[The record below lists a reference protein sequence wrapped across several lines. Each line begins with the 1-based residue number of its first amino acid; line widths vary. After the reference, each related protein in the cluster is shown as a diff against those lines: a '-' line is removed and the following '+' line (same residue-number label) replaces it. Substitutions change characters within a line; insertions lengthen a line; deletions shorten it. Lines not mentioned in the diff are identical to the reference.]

1 MANHLYGSNWTVE
14 RIEQLR
20 KLWKDGFSA
29 SQIGNIL
36 GVTRN
41 AVLGKAHRTKM
52 PPKGTPVMPHRAP
65 KRQRQK
71 LPKPQRAPPRKVS
84 GQAPALPFAGFLNTE
99 FGELDLFSSGSP
111 NQCRFPEGDSVPFL
125 YCGTETLPGQPYCTH
140 HRELCWMSRAKR
152 NRSGK
157 GTAARKQSVRVL
169 TFEAA

>member
-1 MANHLYGSNWTVE
+1 MANHRYGSNWTVE

-20 KLWKDGFSA
+20 TLWKDGFSA

-41 AVLGKAHRTKM
+41 AVLGKVHRTKM

-65 KRQRQK
+65 KRQGQK
-71 LPKPQRAPPRKVS
+71 LPKPQCAARRKVS
-84 GQAPALPFAGFLNTE
+84 GQAPPFAGFLNTE
-99 FGELDLFSSGSP
+99 FGELHLFSSGSP

-140 HRELCWMSRAKR
+140 HRELCWMPRAKR

-157 GTAARKQSVRVL
+157 GAGDGMQSVRVL